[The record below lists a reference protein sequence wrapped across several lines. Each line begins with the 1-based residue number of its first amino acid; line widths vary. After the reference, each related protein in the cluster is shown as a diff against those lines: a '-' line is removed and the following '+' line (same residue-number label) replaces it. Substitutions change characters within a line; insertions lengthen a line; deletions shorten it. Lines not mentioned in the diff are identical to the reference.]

1 MAAVRPEG
9 ITVSPHAVEPDAWVS
24 LRDPSGPGSSRVPA
38 GRVAYYLA
46 KGFREIGG
54 SAPGDPQ
61 QATDVPS
68 CPRCGFV
75 AKDARGLAVHQARRH
90 RQERGR

>member
-1 MAAVRPEG
+1 MAAVGPEG
-9 ITVSPHAVEPDAWVS
+9 ITVSPHAVEPDAWVV

-46 KGFREIGG
+46 KGFREIG
-54 SAPGDPQ
+54 DPA
-61 QATDVPS
+61 QADSHDAADSLT

-75 AKDARGLAVHQARRH
+75 AKDARGLAVHQVRRH
-90 RQERGR
+90 RQERDQ